1 MTSKTTS
8 GYAVI
13 TGVRTYQPIK
23 HPFFPSP
30 TPPAL
35 HSHPLQ
41 AGGSIGKNTC
51 ISFAESGASG
61 ILLADLSLSS
71 AQTAAQKCKSY
82 ASNPACRIL
91 SIHLDVTDEESVQ
104 KMVDTAIQE
113 FGRIDYYVHSADRH
127 QHTLP
132 LSEFDHILN
141 TNTRSTL
148 LCNRAIARAM
158 LLQEP
163 VSHQGRYTERSL
175 GRGCIVNLGSA
186 NSVVAFPGKTAY
198 TTAKHAVVGITKS
211 GTVDYAPRGIRINA
225 ICPTWVAGPMNTHEA
240 ARNPH
245 FEHMVQA
252 VVPLKRVAQPD
263 EVADAIH
270 FLCSPAATYI
280 TGATLIID
288 AGSGLTVRLF

>member
-1 MTSKTTS
+1 MTSKPTS

-13 TGVRTYQPIK
+13 TG
-23 HPFFPSP
+23 
-30 TPPAL
+30 
-35 HSHPLQ
+35 
-41 AGGSIGKNTC
+41 AGGGIGKNTC
-51 ISFAESGASG
+51 FSFAESGASG

-71 AQTAAQKCKSY
+71 AQTAAQECKSY
-82 ASNPACRIL
+82 ASNPACRIF
-91 SIHLDVTDEESVQ
+91 SIHVDVTDEQSVQ
-104 KMVDTAIQE
+104 KMVDTAIKE
-113 FGRIDYYVHSADRH
+113 FGRIDYYVHSAGIGTSTPSPLD
-127 QHTLP
+127 TLP

-141 TNTRSTL
+141 TNMRGTL
-148 LCNRAIARAM
+148 LCNRAIASAM

-163 VSHQGRYTERSL
+163 RSHPGRYTSRSL

-211 GTVDYAPRGIRINA
+211 GAVDYAPHGIRINA
-225 ICPTWVAGPMNTHEA
+225 ICPTWVAGPMNAHEA
-240 ARNPH
+240 ALNPH
-245 FEHMVQA
+245 FDHMVQA
-252 VVPLKRVAQPD
+252 VVLLKRVAEPD

>member
-8 GYAVI
+8 GYAVV
-13 TGVRTYQPIK
+13 TG
-23 HPFFPSP
+23 
-30 TPPAL
+30 
-35 HSHPLQ
+35 
-41 AGGSIGKNTC
+41 AGGGIGKNTC
-51 ISFAESGASG
+51 LSFAESGASG
-61 ILLADLSLSS
+61 ASGILFADLSLSS
-71 AQTAAQKCKSY
+71 AQTAALECKAY
-82 ASNPACRIL
+82 VSNPNCRIL
-91 SIHLDVTDEESVQ
+91 SIHVDVTDEQSVQ
-104 KMVDTAIQE
+104 KMVDIAIKE
-113 FGRIDYYVHSADRH
+113 FGRIDYHVHSAGIGTSTPSPLG
-127 QHTLP
+127 TLP
-132 LSEFDHILN
+132 LSEFDHILS
-141 TNTRSTL
+141 TNMRGTL
-148 LCNRAIARAM
+148 LCNRAIATAM

-163 VSHQGRYTERSL
+163 LSYQGRYTTRSL
-175 GRGCIVNLGSA
+175 GRGSIVNLGSA

-211 GTVDYAPRGIRINA
+211 GAVDYAPHGIRINA
-225 ICPTWVAGPMNTHEA
+225 ICPTWVDRPMNAHEA
-240 ARNPH
+240 ALNPH

>member
-1 MTSKTTS
+1 MTFKTTR
-8 GYAVI
+8 GYVVI
-13 TGVRTYQPIK
+13 TV
-23 HPFFPSP
+23 
-30 TPPAL
+30 
-35 HSHPLQ
+35 
-41 AGGSIGKNTC
+41 AGGGIGKNTC
-51 ISFAESGASG
+51 LSIAESGASG
-61 ILLADLSLSS
+61 ILRPNRRARIAGVRPILIFDSIPISLHPIEPHPPSTPTLTPPS
-71 AQTAAQKCKSY
+71 
-82 ASNPACRIL
+82 PPP
-91 SIHLDVTDEESVQ
+91 
-104 KMVDTAIQE
+104 
-113 FGRIDYYVHSADRH
+113 DRH
-127 QHTLP
+127 QHALP
-132 LSEFDHILN
+132 LSESDHILN
-141 TNTRSTL
+141 TNTRGTL

-158 LLQEP
+158 LLREP

-186 NSVVAFPGKTAY
+186 NSAVAFPGKTAY

-211 GTVDYAPRGIRINA
+211 GAVDYASHGIRINA
-225 ICPTWVAGPMNTHEA
+225 ICATWVAGPMNMHEA
-240 ARNPH
+240 SLNPH

>member
-13 TGVRTYQPIK
+13 TG
-23 HPFFPSP
+23 
-30 TPPAL
+30 
-35 HSHPLQ
+35 
-41 AGGSIGKNTC
+41 AGGGIGKNTC
-51 ISFAESGASG
+51 LSFAESGASG

-71 AQTAAQKCKSY
+71 AQTASQECKSY

-91 SIHLDVTDEESVQ
+91 SIHVDVTDEESVQ
-104 KMVDTAIQE
+104 KMVDTAIKE
-113 FGRIDYYVHSADRH
+113 FGRIDYYVHSAGIGTSTPSPFS
-127 QHTLP
+127 TLP

-141 TNTRSTL
+141 TNTRGTL

-211 GTVDYAPRGIRINA
+211 GAVDYAPHGIRINA

-240 ARNPH
+240 ARNPN
-245 FEHMVQA
+245 FEHRVQA

-263 EVADAIH
+263 EVANAIH

-288 AGSGLTVRLF
+288 AGSGLTVRVF

>member
-1 MTSKTTS
+1 MTSKITS

-13 TGVRTYQPIK
+13 TG
-23 HPFFPSP
+23 
-30 TPPAL
+30 
-35 HSHPLQ
+35 
-41 AGGSIGKNTC
+41 AGGGIGKNTC
-51 ISFAESGASG
+51 LSFAESGASG

-71 AQTAAQKCKSY
+71 AQSAAQECKSY
-82 ASNPACRIL
+82 ASNPDCRIL
-91 SIHLDVTDEESVQ
+91 SIHVDVTDEQSVQ
-104 KMVDTAIQE
+104 KMVDTAIKE
-113 FGRIDYYVHSADRH
+113 FGRIDYYVHSAGIGTSTPSPLN
-127 QHTLP
+127 TLP
-132 LSEFDHILN
+132 LSEFDHILS
-141 TNTRSTL
+141 TNMRGTL
-148 LCNRAIARAM
+148 LCNRAIASAM

-163 VSHQGRYTERSL
+163 LSYQGRYTARSL

-211 GTVDYAPRGIRINA
+211 GAVDYAPHGIRINA

-240 ARNPH
+240 ALNPH